1 MLGYKVIERT
11 LRVQRVIAQIPDVL
25 TNRNGQF
32 HTLKSQN
39 RPFPGRLEIP
49 ILIKN
54 IIGRQTGLLRHT
66 HQCLIVEH
74 VGSIEKSFPVFV
86 WIALRSPDHDADTP
100 GRLSDIDE
108 CLFAGIDEFRKL
120 KQVTGRIATDCQL
133 GEQDQFR
140 AGGPSFLHGRQDLGG
155 ISGNVADPVILLC
168 QCDPHG
174 AKVLTRPRSPRAI
187 VRLYPRYQ
195 TMKKTLVFWLLPFVL
210 LACREKV
217 DAPDVAGVEMEVTV
231 ERFDQAFF
239 SMDTNR
245 LSEELVRIRKQEPT
259 FYVDFMQQVL
269 GLPANDSSSDVRN
282 NLLFFYE
289 GYRPLYDTLML
300 AYKPVEDIQQ
310 SLRTGLQFVR
320 YYFPRYP
327 SKQKLIFF
335 VGPFDA
341 PGTALTREGMAVGL
355 QQYAG
360 KDFSFYQS
368 PEGTALFPTYISRR
382 FERSYI
388 VVNCMKVLVQEL
400 CADPA
405 ETGTT

>member
-1 MLGYKVIERT
+1 
-11 LRVQRVIAQIPDVL
+11 
-25 TNRNGQF
+25 
-32 HTLKSQN
+32 
-39 RPFPGRLEIP
+39 
-49 ILIKN
+49 
-54 IIGRQTGLLRHT
+54 
-66 HQCLIVEH
+66 
-74 VGSIEKSFPVFV
+74 
-86 WIALRSPDHDADTP
+86 
-100 GRLSDIDE
+100 
-108 CLFAGIDEFRKL
+108 
-120 KQVTGRIATDCQL
+120 
-133 GEQDQFR
+133 
-140 AGGPSFLHGRQDLGG
+140 
-155 ISGNVADPVILLC
+155 
-168 QCDPHG
+168 
-174 AKVLTRPRSPRAI
+174 
-187 VRLYPRYQ
+187 
-195 TMKKTLVFWLLPFVL
+195 MKKTLVFWLLPFVL

-269 GLPANDSSSDVRN
+269 GLPANDSSADVRN

-320 YYFPRYP
+320 YYFPSYP

-368 PEGTALFPTYISRR
+368 PEGPALFPTYISRR

-405 ETGTT
+405 ETGTLIEQMIRRGREAWLLEKFLPHTADSLRMGYTNDQLRWCRANESLIWSYLLNTTDLQTREPEVIQLYLGEAPFTSGLDQDRSPGNLGTWVGRQIVREYVRNHPAISPAELIRVAPEKILEGAAYKPR